1 MRKTRRS
8 VPQALSLF
16 IFYLSLLFLT
26 LAAPALCFAAE
37 GETDAPTVEPP
48 PVSYPGLQD
57 VVPQSSQLKD
67 DLTQMATSITSNVD
81 IDNLT
86 EKAEKLINDWQTFSD
101 QVLSYGELKTW
112 PVNRLLLA
120 QTQIE
125 IQNNDFG
132 SMLEQVSEPLS
143 AFEDIRVVWSARK
156 QYWNEWEESL
166 KESGTK
172 VTRDTFRKVNSL
184 ITESIQEI
192 EGPITQLL
200 QLQQRISKA
209 RDTLLAL
216 REKLNAEM
224 TTLRRDPFKR
234 NAHPLL
240 ARDFFQ
246 QFDRSLYKKAVEGMK
261 ATFQFQGDFVS
272 RQGWMIGFQAGL
284 VLLLL
289 WIFRFLERATADR
302 AEEWGFVFQRPIAAA
317 LFIAATIPQLFYI
330 APPPLLILTLSA
342 LAVFSA
348 ARLATALIEK
358 KIERRYVYILAA
370 LYIFSGILNVTGIP
384 LPYHRLY
391 IFLFC
396 LVGIPALF
404 ISAMHQIR
412 LKGGGKIVGSM
423 FLGALLLLIV
433 LIAELTGYVT
443 FASHLLEASFGTIL
457 LIFLTIMMMRIGEG
471 GIEFIFSAPKVSAKQ
486 FIKLLGRRAPR
497 RFKNLLRI
505 IVAIAAINYIFEVW
519 GVAKRFEN
527 IWQTI
532 LDLEFSVGEFR
543 LSLQM
548 ILLVV
553 LVLYLTLLVS
563 WFLQAFVESQL
574 LRNRRV
580 DRGVRDAVKKLS
592 HYALILIGFLVAISM
607 AGIDLKNFTIL
618 AGAFGIGIGF
628 GLQDIV
634 NNFVSGL
641 ILLFERPVKVGDTIM
656 VGETWGVIHN
666 IGMRSTVV
674 ETLDSSEII
683 VPNSQMISEKV
694 TNWTLSSSVT
704 RIVIPVGVKY
714 GTDMREV
721 LAILEKVANEH
732 PEVVEIPPPS
742 AIFTDFGD
750 SSLNFELRI
759 WVKDVMVRFKVRSQ
773 IGIAIV
779 DEFHAAGIEIPFP
792 QRDLHLRSVEP
803 GIMAA
808 DAKKTS
814 DDEKERLE
822 PLQE

>member
-1 MRKTRRS
+1 MRGTRRS
-8 VPQALSLF
+8 GPQLLSLF
-16 IFYLSLLFLT
+16 ILSLFLLFLT
-26 LAAPALCFAAE
+26 LAAPLPCFAAE
-37 GETDAPTVEPP
+37 EETDAPTVA

-57 VVPQSSQLKD
+57 VVPQASQLKD
-67 DLTQMATSITSNVD
+67 ELTQMATSITTNVD

-86 EKAEKLINDWQTFSD
+86 EKSEKLINDWQTFSD
-101 QVLSYGELKTW
+101 QVLGYGELDTW

-125 IQNNDFG
+125 LQNHDFG

-156 QYWNEWEESL
+156 EYWHAWEKSL
-166 KESGTK
+166 KETGTK
-172 VTRDTFRKVNSL
+172 VPRETFRKVDSL
-184 ITESIQEI
+184 IGESIQEI
-192 EGPITQLL
+192 ERPITQLL

-209 RDTLLAL
+209 RDSLLAL
-216 REKLNAEM
+216 REKLDAEM

-240 ARDFFQ
+240 TRNFFH
-246 QFDRSLYKKAVEGMK
+246 QFDRTLNKKAVEGMK

-272 RQGWMIGFQAGL
+272 RQGWIIGFQAGL
-284 VLLLL
+284 VLLLF

-317 LFIAATIPQLFYI
+317 LLIAATIPQLFYI
-330 APPPLLILTLSA
+330 APPPRLTLTLSA

-358 KIERRYVYILAA
+358 KIERRYIYIMAA
-370 LYIFSGILNVTGIP
+370 LYVFSGILNITGIP
-384 LPYHRLY
+384 LPYLRLY
-391 IFLFC
+391 IFLFS
-396 LVGIPALF
+396 LAGIPALF
-404 ISAMHQIR
+404 ISARHQIR
-412 LKGGGKIVGSM
+412 IKGGKKIVGSM
-423 FLGALLLLIV
+423 VLGALLLLIV
-433 LIAELTGYVT
+433 LLAELTGYVT
-443 FASHLLEASFGTIL
+443 FASYLLEASFGTIL
-457 LIFLTIMMMRIGEG
+457 LLFLAIMMLRIGEG
-471 GIEFIFSAPKVSAKQ
+471 GIEYIFSAPKVSAKQ
-486 FIKLLGRRAPR
+486 FIKLLGKQAPH

-505 IVAIAAINYIFEVW
+505 VIVVAAINYIFEVW

-527 IWQTI
+527 IWMTI

-548 ILLVV
+548 ILLVA
-553 LVLYLTLLVS
+553 LVLYLTLMVS
-563 WFLQAFVESQL
+563 WFIQAFVESQL
-574 LRNRRV
+574 LRKKRV

-714 GTDMREV
+714 GTDMRQV
-721 LAILEKVANEH
+721 LSILEQVANDH
-732 PEVVEIPPPS
+732 PEVVETPPPS

-750 SSLNFELRI
+750 SSLNFDLRV

-803 GIMAA
+803 GIMATG
-808 DAKKTS
+808 AKKTS
-814 DDEKERLE
+814 DDEKES
-822 PLQE
+822 